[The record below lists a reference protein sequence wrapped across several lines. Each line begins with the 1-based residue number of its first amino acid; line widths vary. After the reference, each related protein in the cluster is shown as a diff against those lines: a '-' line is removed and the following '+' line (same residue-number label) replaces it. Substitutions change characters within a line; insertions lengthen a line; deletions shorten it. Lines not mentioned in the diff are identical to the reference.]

1 MASSAAA
8 PLEFIFFRLL
18 DDHRRRRALFEELS
32 SSPKTFVDLV
42 SRVYRGKNDPPKVST
57 EGEAALAEHAWWVLH
72 GWHQIPGLTEGGGI
86 DAEHLT
92 TWVRE
97 ARLAFAESERADIE
111 DEEVGR
117 VLSASPP
124 GSDGIW
130 PAEAVRELIETIGN
144 SHIEGGFV
152 TGRYNSRGTTTRGVF
167 ERWQPRAR

>member
-1 MASSAAA
+1 MA
-8 PLEFIFFRLL
+8 PIEFIFFRLL
-18 DDHRRRRALFEELS
+18 DDHRRPRARFFEELS

-42 SRVYRGKNDPPKVST
+42 SRVYRGKNDPPKESA
-57 EGEAALAEHAWWVLH
+57 EEEAALAEHAWWVLH
-72 GWHQIPGLTEGGGI
+72 GWHQIPGLTEGGAI

-97 ARLAFAESERADIE
+97 ARLAFAESERADIG

-130 PAEAVRELIETIGN
+130 PAKPVRELIETIREL
-144 SHIEGGFV
+144 SH
-152 TGRYNSRGTTTRGVF
+152 
-167 ERWQPRAR
+167 